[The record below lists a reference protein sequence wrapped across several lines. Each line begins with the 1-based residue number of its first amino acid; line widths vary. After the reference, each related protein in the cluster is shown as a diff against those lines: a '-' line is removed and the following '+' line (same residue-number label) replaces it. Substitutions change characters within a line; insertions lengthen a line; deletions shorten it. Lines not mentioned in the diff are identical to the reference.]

1 MRILYCADTYPPQVN
16 GVSVVTHLA
25 VSGLLARGHPIG
37 VVTPRYP
44 AEGPRSVF
52 DADGALVVA
61 AVPSVP
67 MPGYPEIRLAFPAY
81 RRVLRGAARFQ
92 PDLIHCATEGVL
104 GRLGQLVARK
114 LGVPVVTSYH
124 TDFSRYMT
132 AYGADWLAAP
142 TRSYLTRFHNRA
154 TLTLTPSHAAVAQ
167 LRLMGVGRTIVWG
180 AGVDA
185 VSYRPDRRSPALRQK
200 LGLEGKFTFLHIGR
214 LAPEKN
220 LDLLIRAFARCRE
233 LVGPDRA
240 TLVIAGDGPLRAELE
255 RSAPPGIR
263 FLGYLDRGT
272 DLPELYASAD
282 AFVFSSETET
292 LGLVILE
299 AMASG
304 LPVVAAPAAG
314 VGAYLRHGVNG
325 LAYPPGDKEAMAG
338 FMADLVTEPALRDS
352 LAEGARRTAE
362 SLGWDR
368 ELDRLVRIYENVG
381 SSAWPPPITAEHAI
395 ANERT
400 GSFRITAGSRREG
413 LRGT

>member
-1 MRILYCADTYPPQVN
+1 
-16 GVSVVTHLA
+16 
-25 VSGLLARGHPIG
+25 
-37 VVTPRYP
+37 
-44 AEGPRSVF
+44 VF
-52 DADGALVVA
+52 DDDGAEVVA

-67 MPGYPEIRLAFPAY
+67 LPGYPEIRLAFPSY
-81 RRVLRGAARFQ
+81 WRVLRGSRRFR

-167 LRLMGVGRTIVWG
+167 LRLMGVARTIVWG

-185 VSYRPDRRSPALRQK
+185 VTYQPERRNEALRRK
-200 LGLEGKFTFLHIGR
+200 LGLEGKFTFLHVGR

-220 LDLLIRAFARCRE
+220 VDLVIEAFVRCHQ

-240 TLVIAGDGPLRAELE
+240 VLVIAGDGPRRAELE
-255 RSAPPGIR
+255 RTAPPGIR

-272 DLPELYASAD
+272 ELPELYASAD

-325 LAYPPGDKEAMAG
+325 LAYPPGDHEAMAG
-338 FMADLVTEPALRDS
+338 FMADLVTEPALRES
-352 LAEGARRTAE
+352 LADGARHTALC
-362 SLGWDR
+362 LGWDR

-381 SSAWPPPITAEHAI
+381 SSVWPPPITAEHPL
-395 ANERT
+395 
-400 GSFRITAGSRREG
+400 AGV
-413 LRGT
+413 RGA